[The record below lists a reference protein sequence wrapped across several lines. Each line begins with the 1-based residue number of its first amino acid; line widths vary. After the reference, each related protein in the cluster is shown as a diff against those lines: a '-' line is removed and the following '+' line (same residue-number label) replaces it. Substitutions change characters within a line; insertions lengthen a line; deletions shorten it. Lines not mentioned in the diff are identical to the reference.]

1 MRIAGVNVATF
12 VNSTAALARA
22 GHVGGGP
29 PERDEVVTLTEASAL
44 QIEACVEMDVARGKV
59 RGGTLLRGFGR
70 VLSAVV
76 LARRTVSKPISA
88 PW

>member
-1 MRIAGVNVATF
+1 MRMAGLSVATF

-22 GHVGGGP
+22 GHVGGGS

-44 QIEACVEMDVARGKV
+44 QIEACVEIDLARCKV
-59 RGGTLLRGFGR
+59 RGGTLFRRLGR

-76 LARRTVSKPISA
+76 LAGRAVLKPISA